1 MIDIKEVLLL
11 FDKKCKS
18 SGINN
23 KIQEIQSLA
32 QDWHKQIIKK
42 FLKSK
47 VYSSFKDN
55 FEVLI

>member
-11 FDKKCKS
+11 FDKKFKS

-42 FLKSK
+42 FLKRK